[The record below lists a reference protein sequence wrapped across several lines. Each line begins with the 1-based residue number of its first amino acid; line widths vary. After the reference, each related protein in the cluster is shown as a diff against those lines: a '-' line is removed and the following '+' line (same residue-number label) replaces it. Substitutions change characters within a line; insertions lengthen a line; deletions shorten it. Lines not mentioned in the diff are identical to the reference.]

1 MIALKGQS
9 GFSRVEAICICGLA
23 VVTLAVALAVGSG
36 AWHDWR
42 QGNDSATL
50 NTAASCGN
58 AGAADACL
66 VPGCPGKRAGAAH
79 AAHVDARGND
89 FAYFDKVGNCLVDA
103 LPAGYNEDV
112 VESSN
117 GHRLEPGTAVIVV
130 TRKGTSVAVDWALGR

>member
-23 VVTLAVALAVGSG
+23 VVALAVALAVGSG

-79 AAHVDARGND
+79 AAHVDARCND
-89 FAYFDKVGNCLVDA
+89 FAYYDKIGNCLVGA
-103 LPAGYNEDV
+103 LPADYNEDV
-112 VESSN
+112 VESSD
-117 GHRLEPGTAVIVV
+117 GRRFEPGTAVVVV
-130 TRKGTSVAVDWALGR
+130 TRKGTGVAVDWALGR